1 MRSDHTMLPQGIT
14 ACQRVSRPPRALAL
28 IAAFAA
34 VLLGPPA
41 RAADLPPPDRALA
54 AHARVRDWVRAWAVP
69 QEASDLPAVWGAGV
83 TLRLDGRVIA
93 RGSAMARGEASP
105 EPIRAAAAQAVREAR
120 PKLPVPNDALADE
133 NLAAVGRQVTVSLEF
148 YARPVPI
155 PGAELGLTFAGCSP
169 GAEALVVSLVRDGA
183 EPVTLVSGVDSQL
196 TRGVDPARDLSALAT
211 EITGD
216 GATALRPLPELAAQ
230 GFRFER
236 AAVVHLAMP
245 HADAAPVFLDRG
257 ARVVGAEEIRFAAL
271 TEMADGLAAHLRSRV
286 WPGVERYG
294 LGGDLRVV
302 TGAADPVAAPPFEQ
316 ALAAVA
322 LQRHAE
328 TRGRDVTASREAAV
342 AILRDLA
349 AVEPGED
356 SPWQSAPSA
365 AMTTAALAGVD
376 AQTLAAD
383 SELQALRARALDA
396 LREAFDPV
404 TGFSAGVPHAARGLV
419 AWALVRASRLD
430 PAFTHER
437 ADAAVRAAFRD
448 TPRGQ
453 LVAQMPF
460 LAWAEMDL
468 HPDASPPSAAILTE
482 TRSLVWDHQ
491 VRRADLRSI
500 DRDLAGGVVFTS
512 GRAVLPTWHSMR
524 PLAAMATMLGNE
536 HLTPGGASSGSVPGE
551 LLRLTESLRFVRQL
565 ALTDEA
571 LFLARRPEQAAW
583 GVRPSVWQ
591 PVASVEATAL
601 ALLTTCETIDS
612 MRVIAARSTPHG
624 ADAQP

>member
-1 MRSDHTMLPQGIT
+1 MLTQGIT

-28 IAAFAA
+28 IAAVAA
-34 VLLGPPA
+34 VLLGLPA
-41 RAADLPPPDRALA
+41 RAADLPPPDRSLD
-54 AHARVRDWVRAWAVP
+54 AHARVRGWVRAWAVP

-93 RGSAMARGEASP
+93 RGSAMARGEASS

-133 NLAAVGRQVTVSLEF
+133 NLAGVGRQVTVSLEF

-155 PGAELGLTFAGCSP
+155 PDAELGLPFAGCSP

-316 ALAAVA
+316 ALAALA
-322 LQRHAE
+322 LFRHAE
-328 TRGRDVTASREAAV
+328 TAGRRGAAESRDAGVT
-342 AILRDLA
+342 ILRDLA

-365 AMTTAALAGVD
+365 AMAAAALAEVD

-383 SELQALRARALDA
+383 SELQALRARVLDT
-396 LREAFDPV
+396 LRQAFDPV
-404 TGFSAGVPHAARGLV
+404 SGFTPDVPHAARGLV
-419 AWALVRASRLD
+419 AWALVRAGRLD
-430 PAFTHER
+430 PVFTPAR

-460 LAWAEMDL
+460 LAWAELDL
-468 HPDASPPSAAILTE
+468 HPDAEPPSAAALTE

-500 DRDLAGGVVFTS
+500 DRDLAGGVVFTR

-524 PLAAMATMLGNE
+524 PLAAIATMLGNE
-536 HLTPGGASSGSVPGE
+536 HLTPGGASSGTVPGE
-551 LLRLTESLRFVRQL
+551 LLRLTEGLRFVRQL

-591 PVASVEATAL
+591 PAASVEATAL

-612 MRVIAARSTPHG
+612 MRAVAARSTPHG